1 MRETTKPGQ
10 NVPRI
15 TPYQLTKQI
24 LRSEGIPGLYRGLT
38 STMMREMP
46 GYFFFFGS
54 YEGCRDFLRKYV

>member
-1 MRETTKPGQ
+1 MRETTTPGQ

-24 LRSEGIPGLYRGLT
+24 LRAEGIAGLYRGLT
-38 STMMREMP
+38 STMTREMP

-54 YEGCRDFLRKYV
+54 YEGCRELLRKYV